1 MKIMFLKAL
10 TQLELWFL
18 QLVDSVMKLFNIFAG
33 LETVSIS
40 GAGDDVDLLNFFLTN
55 ETVLTVFFIL
65 VALSA
70 GVAAILTIVAVVK
83 NMITMKRKMGKI
95 VAQYFTAVFSTTIV
109 GAVLILAIFLSS
121 QILILVNG
129 SFTGVAGTDNIGTQ
143 VLDITASNSYTDT
156 TKAVD
161 GDNKQYYYWI
171 VTEDSVE
178 FEGAAYKKGDI
189 MTYNEKLEKKTV
201 SNGTINKNYKD
212 CFSLTN
218 NWMVVLNGENF
229 KQYSDVTHLTPDIML
244 GDYNRDGW
252 PLDFETEPDSTAKE
266 YWVFQGTRT
275 DLTAEQYPTDTW
287 KPFIYEDPID
297 GRNVWC
303 IGIPTSGSEYAAEAG
318 GVKYSDYRN
327 TKIEAAVKPYDEVA
341 VPVDD
346 NDSNEHSWKIYN
358 QLTKQYSTT
367 NKSTQEYSPSIYRAF
382 VSKNTDGKYHWYLG
396 VLNGTTDVKVG
407 IDGNSYGDCVDLE
420 KDYSV
425 IDASDSVWKI
435 YGVITTISTATYP
448 SSDYDAF
455 LTQGSN
461 GKYHWYLGKI
471 GGSAPQLTA
480 IDNRT
485 YGNIVDLSRQAIV
498 IAASPETD
506 AGTQTLNLTGSGTVH
521 YGLVNY
527 NSYQYV
533 IGLFA
538 AVMLIIVF
546 CVAIMGLIARLF
558 DLVFLL
564 LSSPLITATIPLDE
578 GAKFKLWRETAI
590 SKTLLAYGTVLGVNI
605 YCLLLPIINNI
616 SIPDEPLL
624 TIIIKTL
631 LIVVGALTISNSQ
644 LLFARI
650 LGTEAA
656 EGRQAMH
663 GMAQLVGG
671 IATTGRL
678 IKGAG
683 NMVMG
688 TRNPFTGRRE
698 FGMAQYGASAL
709 KTAGAAVG
717 ATAMGVGKLLGGN
730 QFKKGVEN
738 TSSLIGRKTQQFSN
752 YMSQQK
758 NRFMN
763 AGGALGL
770 AGKGISA
777 GVNKAKEATTGAL
790 AEIGENFSDIGS

>member
-1 MKIMFLKAL
+1 MKIMFLKAI

-33 LETVSIS
+33 LEGVGIS
-40 GAGDDVDLLNFFLTN
+40 GEGDDINLLNYFLSN
-55 ETVLTVFFIL
+55 ETVLTVLFIL

-70 GVAAILTIVAVVK
+70 GVASILTIVAVIK
-83 NMITMKRKMGKI
+83 NMISMKRKMGKI
-95 VAQYFTAVFSTTIV
+95 VAQYLTSVFTSVLV
-109 GAVLILAIFLSS
+109 GAILILAIYLSS
-121 QILILVNG
+121 NILILVNK

-156 TKAVD
+156 SKAIED
-161 GDNKQYYYWI
+161 DNKSLYYWI
-171 VTEDSVE
+171 VAEDSVQI
-178 FEGAAYKKGDI
+178 GDNTYSKGDI
-189 MTYNEKLEKKTV
+189 ITYNERLKSTKITCGSQQRE
-201 SNGTINKNYKD
+201 YKD
-212 CFSLTN
+212 CFGLTN

-252 PLDFETEPDSTAKE
+252 PLDFETEPDSSAKT
-266 YWVFQGTRT
+266 YWTFQGKRT
-275 DLTAEQYPTDTW
+275 DYNVDQYPVDTW
-287 KPFIYEDPID
+287 KAFVYEDPYD

-303 IGIPTSGSEYAAEAG
+303 IGIPTTGSEYKAEAD
-318 GVKYSDYRN
+318 GVKYSEFLN
-327 TKIEAAVKPYDEVA
+327 TKIEASVKPKDGITVNADGEYWIIG
-341 VPVDD
+341 
-346 NDSNEHSWKIYN
+346 N
-358 QLTKQYSTT
+358 TT
-367 NKSTQEYSPSIYRAF
+367 
-382 VSKNTDGKYHWYLG
+382 
-396 VLNGTTDVKVG
+396 TT
-407 IDGNSYGDCVDLE
+407 LE
-420 KDYSV
+420 
-425 IDASDSVWKI
+425 
-435 YGVITTISTATYP
+435 TAIYP
-448 SSDYDAF
+448 SSEYTAF
-455 LTQGSN
+455 IAMDG
-461 GKYHWYLGKI
+461 GKYYWYLGKVN
-471 GGSAPQLTA
+471 GNVPQKTA
-480 IDNRT
+480 INNVT
-485 YGNIVDLSRQAIV
+485 YGDLVEVKYYTIVGDIRLKAATE
-498 IAASPETD
+498 AASPETD
-506 AGTQTLNLTGSGTVH
+506 ATQETYNITGQGTKH

-527 NSYQYV
+527 DTYEYV

-605 YCLLLPIINNI
+605 YCLLLPIISNI
-616 SIPDEPLL
+616 AIPDQVLL
-624 TIIIKTL
+624 TLIIKTL
-631 LIVVGALTISNSQ
+631 LIVVGALTISNSS
-644 LLFARI
+644 LLLARI

-709 KTAGAAVG
+709 RTAGAAVG

-730 QFKKGVEN
+730 QFTKGVEN
-738 TSSLIGRKTQQFSN
+738 TSALIRKTGSKI
-752 YMSQQK
+752 SQATGNAK
-758 NRFMN
+758 NALMN
-763 AGGALGL
+763 NGGIIGSAV
-770 AGKGISA
+770 KG
-777 GVNKAKEATTGAL
+777 AKNMKENVAEGF
-790 AEIGENFSDIGS
+790 AEIGDIANFGN